1 MRGVTRAQAS
11 TGRMKKHRDGNEYT
25 VTAVK
30 MATVPNIEMKAVAGH
45 RALGV

>member
-1 MRGVTRAQAS
+1 MRGITRGHAS
-11 TGRMKKHRDGNEYT
+11 TGRMKKYGDGNECT

-30 MATVPNIEMKAVAGH
+30 KATVPDIEKKAVAGH